1 MFIIIVIK
9 ITIRIY
15 MQGMKNKKMLTN
27 SYKCVWC
34 EKKHKQHVLNKY
46 LFDSIQIPM
55 RFQK

>member
-27 SYKCVWC
+27 SYKCV
-34 EKKHKQHVLNKY
+34 
-46 LFDSIQIPM
+46 
-55 RFQK
+55 